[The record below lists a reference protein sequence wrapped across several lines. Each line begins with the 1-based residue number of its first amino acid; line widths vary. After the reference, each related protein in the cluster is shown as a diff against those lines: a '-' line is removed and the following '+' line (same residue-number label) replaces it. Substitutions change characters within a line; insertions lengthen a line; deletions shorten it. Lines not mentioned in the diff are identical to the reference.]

1 MALTY
6 SNMLPLNS
14 NAPEFKLFDTISGK
28 EKSLET
34 LKGISGTVI
43 AFICNH
49 CPYVIHI
56 NSTLVKISNNYK
68 SKGINFIA
76 ISSNDIEQ
84 YPEDSP
90 EKMKINA
97 NLNNFNFPYL
107 FDKDQQVAKIY
118 DAACTPDI
126 YLFNKSLQLIYRGQ
140 IDNSRPE
147 NGIEVNGEDLINAID
162 CLLNNTMNSRTQKP
176 SMGCNIKWKN

>member
-28 EKSLET
+28 EKSLKT
-34 LKGISGTVI
+34 LKGINGTVI

-90 EKMKINA
+90 ELMKINA
-97 NLNNFNFPYL
+97 NLNNFKFPYL

>member
-6 SNMLPLNS
+6 SNMLSLNS
-14 NAPEFKLFDTISGK
+14 NAPEFKLLDTVSGK
-28 EKSLET
+28 EKSLKN
-34 LKGISGTVI
+34 LKGINGTVI

-49 CPYVIHI
+49 CPYVIHV
-56 NSTLVKISNNYK
+56 NPTLVKISNNYR

-84 YPEDSP
+84 YPEDGP

-97 NLNNFNFPYL
+97 DLNNFKFPYL
-107 FDKDQQVAKIY
+107 FDKDQNVAKIY

-126 YLFNKSLQLIYRGQ
+126 YLFNKNLKLIYRGQ
-140 IDNSRPE
+140 IDSSRPA
-147 NGIEVNGEDLINAID
+147 NGIEVTGEDLTNAID
-162 CLLNNTMNSRTQKP
+162 CLLNKTKNSRIQKP

>member
-1 MALTY
+1 
-6 SNMLPLNS
+6 MLPLNS

-28 EKSLET
+28 EKSLKT
-34 LKGISGTVI
+34 LKGINGTVI

-56 NSTLVKISNNYK
+56 NPTLVKISNNYK

-90 EKMKINA
+90 ELMKINA
-97 NLNNFNFPYL
+97 NLNNFKFPYL

-162 CLLNNTMNSRTQKP
+162 CLLNNTMNSRIQKP